1 MQSVE
6 LGVCGI
12 EVFQLQEKGEWL
24 KKRLKSREMEGLEI
38 KKYITPAR

>member
-1 MQSVE
+1 VQSSE
-6 LGVCGI
+6 LEVCGI

-24 KKRLKSREMEGLEI
+24 KERLKSREMEVLEI